1 MRRSVAQGVRSRVL
15 RTPARCRSEHGTA
28 TAETMMVLPVLVG
41 VTIGMVWLV
50 SLAATQVRVVDAARE
65 VARAMARDEPRSAA
79 LALGRRVAPAGS
91 EFDIEEGT
99 DMVVVTVTSRVA
111 GPGGIFRFAPSVSV
125 DAEAVSAREPG

>member
-1 MRRSVAQGVRSRVL
+1 MRRSVAKGVRSRVL
-15 RTPARCRSEHGTA
+15 RTPARSRSQHGTA

-99 DMVVVTVTSRVA
+99 DMVIVTVTSRVA

>member
-1 MRRSVAQGVRSRVL
+1 MRRPVAKGVRSRVL
-15 RTPARCRSEHGTA
+15 RTPARSRSEHGTA

-41 VTIGMVWLV
+41 FTVGMVWLV

-99 DMVVVTVTSRVA
+99 DLVIVTVTSRVA